1 MALGTILL
9 TIMVLVLIGAFPA
22 WPHNRS
28 WELRPKRRVD
38 AGIDHSA
45 RAGVD
50 GADCTLTPAL
60 LPMRQGQR
68 LIPIAGG
75 FLIHLEK

>member
-1 MALGTILL
+1 MALGTILF

-22 WPHNRS
+22 WPRNRS
-28 WELRPKRRVD
+28 RELRPKRRAD

-45 RAGVD
+45 HAGVD
-50 GADCTLTPAL
+50 GADCTLPLAL
-60 LPMRQGQR
+60 LPMRQGR
-68 LIPIAGG
+68 RSIPIAGG